1 MNLIN
6 KNTNFIGQ
14 YMISI
19 HYPSY
24 PFKIRKN
31 ESGVIGDQV
40 KDKAKDQIFD
50 PFRKK
55 WVSLTPEEW
64 VRQNILQ
71 YLVQTCNYP
80 SALIAIEKSI
90 QLGELT
96 KRFDILIYKQD
107 KPWMI
112 IECKEANVQIN
123 DKTIS
128 QLYQYQQ
135 VLEAEYL
142 FASNG
147 HESIGA
153 QIKSGKLHALQ
164 NFPEYL

>member
-6 KNTNFIGQ
+6 KNTHFIGQ
-14 YMISI
+14 YMISTP
-19 HYPSY
+19 YPSY

-31 ESGVIGDQV
+31 ESGSIGYNE
-40 KDKAKDQIFD
+40 KDKVKDQIFD

-55 WVSLTPEEW
+55 WVALTPEEW

-71 YLVQTCNYP
+71 YLVQICNYP
-80 SALIAIEKSI
+80 STLIAIEKSI

-96 KRFDILIYKQD
+96 KRFDILIYKLD

-112 IECKEANVQIN
+112 IECKEANVHIN
-123 DKTIS
+123 DKTIT

-147 HESIGA
+147 HETIGA
-153 QIKSGKLHALQ
+153 QIKSGKLLIMQ